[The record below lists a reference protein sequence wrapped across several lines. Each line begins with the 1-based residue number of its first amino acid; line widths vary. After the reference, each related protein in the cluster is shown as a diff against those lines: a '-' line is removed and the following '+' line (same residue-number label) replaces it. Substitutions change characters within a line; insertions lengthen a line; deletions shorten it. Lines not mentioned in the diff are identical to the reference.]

1 MPGLVVVALGG
12 PTPDTPFL
20 RDRIA
25 GASLR
30 IAADAGAQRLAEL
43 GLQPDLLTGD
53 FDSLS
58 EPQREAA
65 LRAGAKIVP
74 HPDPQQ
80 ITDGAAAL
88 RLAAQRGADTIVV
101 LGAHG
106 GARLDHSLG
115 NLLILFDPALRAIP
129 VIAVDGW
136 NEAVPLHTDGQRTVT
151 FSGRTGDYVSVVPI
165 SDHTRLTT
173 HGLRW
178 PLNDAP
184 LECGS
189 SHGLSNELTGA
200 AGGITLHTGAAIAV
214 HVGSPS
220 QSP

>member
-1 MPGLVVVALGG
+1 VPGLVVVALSG

-20 RDRIA
+20 RERIA

-43 GLQPDLLTGD
+43 GLQPDLITGD

-58 EPQREAA
+58 PPQREAA
-65 LRAGAKIVP
+65 VRAGAKVVP

-80 ITDGAAAL
+80 ITDGGAAL
-88 RLAAQRGADTIVV
+88 RLAAQRGAATIVV

-106 GARLDHSLG
+106 GARLDHSLA

-129 VIAVDGW
+129 VIAIDGW
-136 NEAVPLHTDGQRTVT
+136 SEAVPLHADGQRTAS
-151 FSGRTGDYVSVVPI
+151 FSGRAGDYVSIVPI
-165 SDHTRLTT
+165 SDHIRVTT

-178 PLNDAP
+178 PLHNAP
-184 LECGS
+184 LQRGS

-200 AGGITLHTGAAIAV
+200 AGGVTLHAGAAIAV
-214 HVGSPS
+214 HVGTPSPS
-220 QSP
+220 R